1 MQYHYQNT
9 GSIVLSWNIGESFS
23 QGGLSYK
30 DDGAV
35 GRKIRTKQVKRTN
48 LCMAQA
54 LYDPAKCPLLSACT
68 VMQR

>member
-1 MQYHYQNT
+1 MSCL
-9 GSIVLSWNIGESFS
+9 GILVESFS

-48 LCMAQA
+48 LCMAQV
-54 LYDPAKCPLLSACT
+54 LFDPAKCPLLSACT